1 LDYLLEAK
9 QQELLNNRIKRY
21 EDQILRRIDY
31 LFDDN
36 ESNED
41 DDDIRT
47 SKIYFYSVF
56 QSKNIIVYV
65 LDVRRK
71 AVGLGDNPF

>member
-1 LDYLLEAK
+1 MDYLLEAK